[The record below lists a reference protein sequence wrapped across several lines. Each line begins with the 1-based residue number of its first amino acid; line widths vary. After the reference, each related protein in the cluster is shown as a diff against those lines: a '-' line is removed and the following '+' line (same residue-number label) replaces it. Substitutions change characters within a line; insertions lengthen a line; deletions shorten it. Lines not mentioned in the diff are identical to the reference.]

1 MPVAIAG
8 LGNAVDKGDEVTL
21 RFRPTGVGRSNANRA
36 LDALRLAVIG
46 TRHFESPKYLGW
58 GEGGTLVYRGKVKS
72 SNYSLQQI
80 ADFMP
85 GVARTASRSL
95 GKQIAFLSAKDNS
108 NNEAVAS
115 AGGASGGGGGGTT
128 GGGTTGGGTTGG
140 GTASTSA
147 VESQRIQLASRLATI
162 RRRVERA
169 FGTERGPELSWS
181 AVRSMNLAT
190 LVSAPQGLAR
200 SAILYAVGIVTKQ
213 LAAAQLMID
222 GARAGVPNAVADAR
236 SQLDTAAMGLSAI
249 ETALDA
255 VPGSSV
261 GGLGFLPLVP
271 LAALYAIWRFFS
283 ASDDAAQRT
292 TAYCQRKLEVTG
304 QGCTPQEFTEIER
317 RYAEGSESGGF
328 WDKITDQLAGTF
340 ASILKYAAIGGAVL
354 VGTFIVWQ
362 AIVGYTAYR
371 TTKAVVST
379 PEGRRLAGA
388 AVGAAVGG
396 PAGAR
401 AGLALASNHRHR
413 RVSRRR
419 RQGGR

>member
-1 MPVAIAG
+1 V
-8 LGNAVDKGDEVTL
+8 LTCLDE
-21 RFRPTGVGRSNANRA
+21 
-36 LDALRLAVIG
+36 ALRTIGGGSHAGRPRPRPAASEAAPAALSDAERRLSGALMRVNHVGEVCAQALYQAQALTAREPALRAQLEQAAREEADHLAWTQSRLRELGDRPSLLNPIWYAGSFAIG
-46 TRHFESPKYLGW
+46 LAAGRLGD
-58 GEGGTLVYRGKVKS
+58 
-72 SNYSLQQI
+72 
-80 ADFMP
+80 A
-85 GVARTASRSL
+85 ASL
-95 GKQIAFLSAKDNS
+95 GF
-108 NNEAVAS
+108 V
-115 AGGASGGGGGGTT
+115 
-128 GGGTTGGGTTGG
+128 
-140 GTASTSA
+140 
-147 VESQRIQLASRLATI
+147 VE
-162 RRRVERA
+162 
-169 FGTERGPELSWS
+169 TERQVEQH
-181 AVRSMNLAT
+181 LAGH
-190 LVSAPQGLAR
+190 LER
-200 SAILYAVGIVTKQ
+200 
-213 LAAAQLMID
+213 
-222 GARAGVPNAVADAR
+222 
-236 SQLDTAAMGLSAI
+236 
-249 ETALDA
+249 
-255 VPGSSV
+255 
-261 GGLGFLPLVP
+261 LPASD